1 MEDERRLFGESSL
14 LVRPVFGE
22 SGKYTLN
29 EYSLGLDIAYISRG
43 YLARDD
49 DLGFWGWLYGRLPSG
64 RSKTVEF
71 TLARQR
77 FIFTADPENVKAILA
92 TQFQD
97 YGKGEPFHQD
107 WKEFLGDSIFT
118 TDGKKWYDS
127 RSLLRPQFIKAR
139 VSDLEVFEEHVTKLI
154 GLVGGHGQEVDISEL
169 FYR

>member
-1 MEDERRLFGESSL
+1 MEDERRLSGDSSP
-14 LVRPVFGE
+14 LVRRVFGE
-22 SGKYTLN
+22 SGTYTLIKN
-29 EYSLGLDIAYISRG
+29 ASGLDIVYITVG

-49 DLGFWGWLYGRLPSG
+49 DLSFWGWLYARLPPG

-107 WKEFLGDSIFT
+107 WKDFLGDSIFT

-127 RSLLRPQFIKAR
+127 RSLLRPQFIKTR

-154 GLVGGHGQEVDISEL
+154 GLVGGHGEVVDISGL

>member
-1 MEDERRLFGESSL
+1 M
-14 LVRPVFGE
+14 
-22 SGKYTLN
+22 LN
-29 EYSLGLDIAYISRG
+29 ENSSGLDIAYISRG
-43 YLARDD
+43 YLARAD

-64 RSKTVEF
+64 RSKTIEL

-118 TDGKKWYDS
+118 TDGKKWHDS

>member
-1 MEDERRLFGESSL
+1 MEDERRLFGESFP

-22 SGKYTLN
+22 RKYLLN
-29 EYSLGLDIAYISRG
+29 KYSSGLDIANISRG
-43 YLARDD
+43 HLARDD
-49 DLGFWGWLYGRLPSG
+49 DLGFWGWLYARLPSG
-64 RSKTVEF
+64 RSKTIEL

-97 YGKGEPFHQD
+97 FGKGELFHHD

-127 RSLLRPQFIKAR
+127 RSLLRPQFIKTR

-154 GLVGGHGQEVDISEL
+154 GLVGGRGQEVDISGL